1 MKVWEMKDTLFLD
14 LNPVLG
20 TIGQNTSASGASIV
34 TPFLCVFLSPPTL
47 RKFNTKSLKYPFNG
61 L

>member
-34 TPFLCVFLSPPTL
+34 TPFFMCLFESPNF
-47 RKFNTKSLKYPFNG
+47 KEV
-61 L
+61 